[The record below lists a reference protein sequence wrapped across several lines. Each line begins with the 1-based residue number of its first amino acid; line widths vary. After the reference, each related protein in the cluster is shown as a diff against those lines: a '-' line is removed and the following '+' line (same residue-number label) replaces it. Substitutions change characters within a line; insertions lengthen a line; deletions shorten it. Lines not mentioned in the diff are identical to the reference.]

1 MATQAEIN
9 QQLGTW
15 AANFLLLMTKQ
26 SYFDSKTAAQLNS
39 WFNTYIKSLYTQ
51 VGITTITL
59 PTVSEMQNCRSFEN
73 TGKGRRGPAREVIT
87 KVKSAAYGN
96 ALITQIRA
104 LQSQLP
110 GILNT
115 LSISNAGTIVAE
127 FNKIR
132 IQLGSKVG
140 CSKDKR

>member
-15 AANFLLLMTKQ
+15 AANFLLLMTKNNF
-26 SYFDSKTAAQLNS
+26 YNDSSNFQLNK
-39 WFNTYIKSLYTQ
+39 WFNTYIKPLYTQ
-51 VGITTITL
+51 LGIATITL
-59 PTVSEMQNCRSFEN
+59 PTGSETQNCRGFEN

-87 KVKSAAYGN
+87 KVKNAAYGRD
-96 ALITQIRA
+96 LISKMRG

-115 LSISNAGTIVAE
+115 LSISNAGTITSE
-127 FNKIR
+127 FNKINIR
-132 IQLGSKVG
+132 LDGDVG
-140 CSKDKR
+140 CSRFSK